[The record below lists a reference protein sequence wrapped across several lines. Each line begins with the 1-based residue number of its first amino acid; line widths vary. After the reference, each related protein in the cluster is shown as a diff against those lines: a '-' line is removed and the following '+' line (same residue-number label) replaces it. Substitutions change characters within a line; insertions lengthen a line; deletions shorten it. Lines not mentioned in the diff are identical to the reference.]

1 MQTEQGSDEGEALK
15 ADPNCILH
23 IGKDK
28 SCEKVKLFSVPLLEK
43 CREKSLV
50 YKFRE
55 NCEYANITIPEKV
68 DSTTGYHSSCYKKF
82 TAVSAKQV
90 KEATD
95 KQSAL
100 DEQCVSS
107 ADSTEKQQNSGNYQI
122 DVDIHV

>member
-55 NCEYANITIPEKV
+55 NSEYANITIPEKV
-68 DSTTGYHSSCYKKF
+68 DIVLQDIIHHATKNLQQFQQNRSRKQLINKVHLTSNVFHLQT
-82 TAVSAKQV
+82 QV
-90 KEATD
+90 K
-95 KQSAL
+95 
-100 DEQCVSS
+100 
-107 ADSTEKQQNSGNYQI
+107 NSKIQVI
-122 DVDIHV
+122 IK